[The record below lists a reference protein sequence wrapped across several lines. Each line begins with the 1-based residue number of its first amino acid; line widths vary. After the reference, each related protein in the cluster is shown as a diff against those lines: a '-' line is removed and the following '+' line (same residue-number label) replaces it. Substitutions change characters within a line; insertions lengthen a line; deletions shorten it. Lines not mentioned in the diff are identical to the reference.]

1 MQARLP
7 PVTLAS
13 GPDGPIKAIPGTLQ
27 ESTIMSPTD
36 PAANSSTAVVCH
48 RCDGIVRVPEGR
60 MRDHPR
66 CPRCHQALFEGQPIA
81 LTAASFDRHVTQSGV
96 PVVVDFWAA
105 WCGPCRAMAPVF
117 ERVAAEMEPAAR
129 FAKLETDAAQ
139 DVAARYDIRSIPTLM
154 LFRDGREVA
163 RQAGAMDAAS
173 MRRWLAANGVA

>member
-7 PVTLAS
+7 PATLAS

-48 RCDGIVRVPEGR
+48 RCDGTVRVPEGR
-60 MRDHPR
+60 LRDRPR

-129 FAKLETDAAQ
+129 FAKLDTDAAQ
-139 DVAARYDIRSIPTLM
+139 DVAARYGIRSIPTLM